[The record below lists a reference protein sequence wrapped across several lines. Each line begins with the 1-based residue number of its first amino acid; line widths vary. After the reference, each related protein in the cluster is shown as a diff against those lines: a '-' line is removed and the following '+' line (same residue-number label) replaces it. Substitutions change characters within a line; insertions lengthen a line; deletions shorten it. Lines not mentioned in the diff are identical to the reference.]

1 MFEKLKQI
9 KKLQEIQ
16 GALKNEKV
24 ENEKNG
30 VKILMNG
37 KLEVED
43 VQLNPDL
50 SLAEQEKAH
59 VRIISK
65 ALERVVG

>member
-24 ENEKNG
+24 ENEKT
-30 VKILMNG
+30 KKEIKAKYTEILF
-37 KLEVED
+37 LFR
-43 VQLNPDL
+43 QYTI
-50 SLAEQEKAH
+50 A
-59 VRIISK
+59 
-65 ALERVVG
+65 